1 MPLFMDRHEILG
13 STAEDVA
20 KAHHSDL
27 EAQARHF
34 CKALTYWYDE
44 SRGTAFC
51 LIEAPSANAVRELH
65 QEAHG
70 LIPNHI
76 MEVDA
81 ATVARF
87 LGRITDPETNE
98 GQPLQ
103 DSAFRAI
110 LFVDMVSS
118 TNITKAL
125 GDAKALGLVRRYRD
139 IVRKALSDHGGR
151 EVDRAGDGFLTSFS
165 SAYTAVK
172 CAIMIQRELAL
183 DNIGRADGIAVQARI
198 GIGAGE
204 PVRDGEALFG
214 STVNLTSRICD
225 FGEPGQIITARI
237 VRELC
242 MGKDASFKSLGAKM
256 LKGFDDP
263 TELELV
269 EWQEVGNQN
278 NGVPKTN

>member
-1 MPLFMDRHEILG
+1 MPLFMDRHDIGG

-20 KAHHSDL
+20 QAHKSDL
-27 EAQARHF
+27 EVQSRYF

-51 LIEAPSANAVRELH
+51 LIEAPSATAVREMH

-76 MEVDA
+76 MEVNA
-81 ATVARF
+81 STVAQF
-87 LGRITDPETNE
+87 LGRIADPETVE
-98 GQPLQ
+98 GLPIQ

-118 TNITKAL
+118 TDITKTL
-125 GDAKALGLVRRYRD
+125 GDTKALGLVRRYRD
-139 IVRKALSDHGGR
+139 IVRKALMDHGGR
-151 EVDRAGDGFLTSFS
+151 EVDRAGDGFLTSFT
-165 SAYTAVK
+165 SAYAAVK
-172 CAIMIQRELAL
+172 CAITIQRKLSI
-183 DNIGRADGIAVQARI
+183 DNTRRADGVALQARI

-204 PVRDGEALFG
+204 PVRDGDALFG

-225 FGEPGQIITARI
+225 CSEPGQIIAARI

-242 MGKDASFKSLGAKM
+242 MGKDATFKSMGSKM
-256 LKGFDDP
+256 LKGFNEP
-263 TELELV
+263 ANLELV
-269 EWQEVGNQN
+269 EWQE
-278 NGVPKTN
+278 